1 MITGILWKL
10 ECHLRFRTSYYLQ
23 KQSIKDR
30 CFFQVTCV
38 PLMILPS
45 SIMGR
50 TSLKVRQKQS
60 YLVMK
65 DKPLLYREV
74 KSIKLELF

>member
-23 KQSIKDR
+23 KQSIKDH

-38 PLMILPS
+38 CSFDDFTLLNYGSQKFKGLAKTILR
-45 SIMGR
+45 GYER
-50 TSLKVRQKQS
+50 
-60 YLVMK
+60 
-65 DKPLLYREV
+65 
-74 KSIKLELF
+74 